1 MRAECNR
8 GNGTTLERKGN
19 ELITRRRRTARSGAN
34 RPSARSRTRRPGR
47 SRLPTVLNWAGQILL
62 GAAIVEAL
70 AVGMF
75 GLVAGTFFVLLFLA
89 AYVATFAAARRW
101 VR

>member
-1 MRAECNR
+1 MNSSHVA
-8 GNGTTLERKGN
+8 GGPLGVA
-19 ELITRRRRTARSGAN
+19 RTDRQ
-34 RPSARSRTRRPGR
+34 PRSRTRRPGR

-75 GLVAGTFFVLLFLA
+75 GLAAGTFFVLLFLA
-89 AYVATFAAARRW
+89 AYVATFAAARWW